1 MHRSCLEGKK
11 QLNQQLRQHPPQL
24 DQGLFLLYTDEKS
37 AENFSIM
44 QSGQGFSLISRLF
57 WRHALL
63 ELRLNYDGTE
73 AKKRILHDL

>member
-1 MHRSCLEGKK
+1 MHKSCLEGKK
-11 QLNQQLRQHPPQL
+11 TVKSTIVTAPQL
-24 DQGLFLLYTDEKS
+24 DQGLFLLYTDEKA
-37 AENFSIM
+37 AENFSIT

-63 ELRLNYDGTE
+63 ELKLNYDGTE

>member
-11 QLNQQLRQHPPQL
+11 TVKSTIATAPPRL

-44 QSGQGFSLISRLF
+44 QLGQGFLLISRLF
-57 WRHALL
+57 WSHALL
-63 ELRLNYDGTE
+63 ELKLNYDGTE
-73 AKKRILHDL
+73 AKKRILHNV

>member
-1 MHRSCLEGKK
+1 MHKSCLEGKK
-11 QLNQQLRQHPPQL
+11 QLNQQLRQHTRL

-57 WRHALL
+57 WRYALL
-63 ELRLNYDGTE
+63 DLRLNSDGTE
-73 AKKRILHDL
+73 TKK